1 MLDKKMSDVEICSLA
16 CELELKYNPYC
27 GYQDPYGCGVGGFKR
42 IEFYP
47 KDRVTYDFLPSSFF
61 DPYDM
66 HLIFTGVTRNS
77 KSILKD
83 VSQNLDKVEALLPI
97 VDEAYDAIIGGN
109 CHKVLDLI
117 NESWEQKKKTSS
129 IIVEN
134 EKIQSMDK
142 ELYFNSTVISHKLC
156 GAGNGGFFLVFS
168 SKGGLKV
175 PYHCVKIDVEP
186 NGVTGKVL

>member
-1 MLDKKMSDVEICSLA
+1 
-16 CELELKYNPYC
+16 
-27 GYQDPYGCGVGGFKR
+27 
-42 IEFYP
+42 
-47 KDRVTYDFLPSSFF
+47 
-61 DPYDM
+61 M

-129 IIVEN
+129 IIAEN

-142 ELYFNSTVISHKLC
+142 ELYSNSTVISHKLC

-168 SKGGLKV
+168 TKGGLKV

>member
-1 MLDKKMSDVEICSLA
+1 MTDIEICEMASK
-16 CELELKYNPYC
+16 LELIMNPYC

-47 KDRVTYDFLPSSFF
+47 KDRVTYNFLPSSFF

-97 VDEAYDAIIGGN
+97 VDEAYDAIMGGN

-129 IIVEN
+129 SIAEN

-142 ELYFNSTVISHKLC
+142 ELYSNSTVISHKLC
-156 GAGNGGFFLVFS
+156 GAGNGGFFLTFS
-168 SKGGLKV
+168 EKNSLTI
-175 PYHCVKIDVEP
+175 PYSSVKIYVVPE
-186 NGVTGKVL
+186 GVKGESI